1 MTRHAETRYL
11 IIAEDGRH
19 VTLGRAYAPTPE
31 EIKKCSEGLAKQ
43 GLAGWYT
50 IMRGDYWG
58 RREPAL
64 EAVQEVGMPIAC
76 NWQTATANFKA
87 ARAVARGAR

>member
-31 EIKKCSEGLAKQ
+31 EIEKCSEGLAKQ

-76 NWQTATANFKA
+76 NWQTVTANFKA

>member
-31 EIKKCSEGLAKQ
+31 EIEKCSEGLAKQ

-87 ARAVARGAR
+87 DRAIARGAR